1 MRGISSVL
9 KMKLKTKIID
19 FTHKDTFI
27 VQVLSCLS
35 LFVNSSSVT
44 YKAIE
49 IFVYI
54 FFYFWYSFTLYIMK
68 FLYIITFSNEK
79 NELFLHFNIEGFN
92 LWEPFKVKWDPALQ
106 IWSLPPT
113 DTLWSLVQLTFLWW
127 SRTYFRISRRWI
139 CTNSTACN
147 V

>member
-1 MRGISSVL
+1 MRGIPSVV

-35 LFVNSSSVT
+35 LLVNSSSVT

-79 NELFLHFNIEGFN
+79 NELFLHFNIEGLS

-106 IWSLPPT
+106 IWSLMT
-113 DTLWSLVQLTFLWW
+113 ILWRSDRSREQSISSITIIDLLVNQKV
-127 SRTYFRISRRWI
+127 S
-139 CTNSTACN
+139 
-147 V
+147 